1 MKEDSELDRQNPVER
16 CQEGFL
22 DVKREEKPSRS
33 GGIWKEDSELDRQN
47 PIERCQEGFSDVK
60 REEKPSRSG
69 AY

>member
-1 MKEDSELDRQNPVER
+1 M
-16 CQEGFL
+16 
-22 DVKREEKPSRS
+22 KREEKPSRN

-69 AY
+69 GILKEDSELE